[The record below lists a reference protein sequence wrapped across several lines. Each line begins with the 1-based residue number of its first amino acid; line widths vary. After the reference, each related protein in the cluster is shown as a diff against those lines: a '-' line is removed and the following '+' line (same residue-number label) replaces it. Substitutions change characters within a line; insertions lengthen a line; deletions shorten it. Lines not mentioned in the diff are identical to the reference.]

1 MLIVAEKPSV
11 ARSIAIFL
19 SNSNFKKIKFK
30 NDVYYYYFNLDGENF
45 YIVPSIGHLYTLSD
59 LDKTYKYPTFNYKWV
74 PAYFEDGI
82 FIKKTYI
89 EMFRKF
95 SDEKEVI
102 IATDYDIEGEL
113 IGYNI
118 LRFSLGRENAKRM
131 IFSAITK
138 QDILYSFENIK
149 ESIDYGLAIAGE
161 TRHIIDWLYGINLS
175 RILTR
180 SLRNY
185 TKDYILSIGRVQ
197 GPTLK
202 IVFEREK
209 EIRSFIPEV
218 YYLIYVDIKKEGKI
232 FRLTYNEKIKSREE
246 AEKIKERIK
255 NKIKV
260 LRVFS
265 EKYNAQPPH
274 PYNLTNVQIDAYK
287 LYKISPKK
295 TLDILQGLYEKGYI
309 SYPRTSSEILPNT
322 INFRKIM
329 ENLSEI
335 KKYAIYYSL
344 LKNKPFLK
352 PNNGKKEDIHPAI
365 YPTGEI
371 PDNLNKKEFLIY
383 DLIVRR
389 FFATFMDASIIE
401 KEKIYFEENFFFEY
415 EKCLNKGWMIVY
427 WDILKNNFLE
437 IKFKEGEFYEI
448 VKKYIRKR
456 KTSPPSRYNQASLI
470 KKMEEENLGT
480 KSTRAEIIVT
490 LYNRKY
496 IDGRSIK
503 ITKLGEKILEI
514 FEKYFPDILDVD
526 FTKKMEESLEKIAK
540 NKYLSLKDKILSEAK
555 EIIKNICNNVDEK
568 KIGEEI
574 YKVIKELEFNNR

>member
-1 MLIVAEKPSV
+1 MLIITEKPSV
-11 ARSIAIFL
+11 ARNIATFL
-19 SNSNFKKIKFK
+19 SNSNFKKIRFK
-30 NDVYYYYFNLDGENF
+30 NNVYYYYFNRDGEKF
-45 YIVPSIGHLYTLSD
+45 YVVPSIGHLYTISD
-59 LDKTYKYPTFNYKWV
+59 LDKTYKYPTFDYKWV
-74 PAYFEDGI
+74 PAYLEDGI

-89 EMFRKF
+89 EMFREF

-102 IATDYDIEGEL
+102 IATDYDMEGEL

-131 IFSAITK
+131 VFSTITK
-138 QDILYSFENIK
+138 QDILYAFENLK
-149 ESIDYGLAIAGE
+149 ENIDYGLAIAGE
-161 TRHIIDWLYGINLS
+161 TRHILDWLYGINLS

-185 TKDYILSIGRVQ
+185 TKDYVLSIGRVQ

-202 IVFEREK
+202 IIFEREK
-209 EIRSFIPEV
+209 EIKNFKPEV
-218 YYLIYVDIKKEGKI
+218 YYHAYVDIKKDGKTLRLIYNGKI
-232 FRLTYNEKIKSREE
+232 KNREE
-246 AEKIKERIK
+246 AEEIKERIK

-265 EKYNAQPPH
+265 EKYNEQPPH

-287 LYKISPKK
+287 LYKISPKR
-295 TLDILQGLYEKGYI
+295 TLDILQKLYEKGYI
-309 SYPRTSSEILPNT
+309 SYPRTASEILPNT
-322 INFRKIM
+322 INFRRIM

-335 KKYAIYYSL
+335 EKYAVYYNL
-344 LKNKPFLK
+344 LKNKPILK

-371 PDNLNKKEFLIY
+371 PDNLDKKETLIY

-389 FFATFMDASIIE
+389 FFATFMNAATIE
-401 KEKIYFEENFFFEY
+401 KEKVYFEENFLFEY
-415 EKCLNKGWMIVY
+415 KKCLNKGWMIVY
-427 WDILKNNFLE
+427 WNILKDNFLE
-437 IKFKEGEFYEI
+437 IKFKEGEFCEI
-448 VKKYIRKR
+448 VKKYIRKKR
-456 KTSPPSRYNQASLI
+456 TPPPSRYNQASLI

-490 LYNRKY
+490 LYNRGY

-514 FEKYFPDILDVD
+514 FEKYFPDILDID

-540 NKYLSLKDKILSEAK
+540 NKYFYLKDKILNEAK
-555 EIIKNICNNVDEK
+555 EIIKNICSNVDEK

-574 YKVIKELEFNNR
+574 YRVIKELESNNR